1 MRARPIGMLGAFVA
15 SAQTKGGS
23 ILDHL
28 PAFMQWG
35 SVKSGQTVNYET
47 ALRVTT
53 VLACC
58 QVLANGL
65 AQVPFR
71 VMKARATG
79 RGADPD
85 PKHPLYKILNR
96 KPNGWQ
102 TSFEY
107 RETIALHLALARNH
121 FSFISRGAGGRI
133 LELIPL
139 SPGTCEVIRDTHDLT
154 LTYRVTSEDGSQRI
168 LPADLIWHIRGL
180 SWNGWMGM
188 ETVKLAAEAIGLSMA
203 LEESHALLH
212 ANGAQTSGTYSVEG
226 KLSETQHAN
235 LTAWIKKHAASK
247 DRFNPLVV
255 DSGAKWLTQQMSGVD
270 AEHLATRSFQ
280 VVEICRA
287 FNVQPMMVFAVDKP
301 TYASAEQ
308 LFIAHV
314 VHTMAPLW
322 ERVEQSADVHLLGV
336 EDDTGHYTHFD
347 EKGLLRGSIKDRGDF
362 LAKMTGSGGGRQ
374 LMTDDE
380 ARDDLDLPPFG
391 GEAARLH
398 PPNGAAKPTT
408 VKPADKPDPDPDNPE
423 DAQ

>member
-1 MRARPIGMLGAFVA
+1 MRERPRGWLSAAVSGADYKN
-15 SAQTKGGS
+15 TS
-23 ILDHL
+23 ILDYL
-28 PAFMQWG
+28 PSILSWG
-35 SVKSGQTVNYET
+35 TVKSGQDVNYNT
-47 ALRVTT
+47 ALKVTT

-65 AQVPFR
+65 AQVPWR

-85 PKHPLYKILNR
+85 PKHPLYRVLNR

-121 FSFISRGAGGRI
+121 FSFISRGAKNQI

-139 SPGTCEVIRDTHDLT
+139 VPGSVETIRNTRDLT
-154 LTYRVTSEDGSQRI
+154 LSYRVTGEDGSQQV
-168 LPADLIWHIRGL
+168 LPADVIWHIRGL
-180 SWNGWMGM
+180 SWNGWTGM

-203 LEESHALLH
+203 LEESHAKLH
-212 ANGAQTSGTYSVEG
+212 ANGVQTSGTYSVEG
-226 KLSETQHAN
+226 KLTEPQHKN
-235 LTAWIKKHAASK
+235 LTEWIKKHAASTE
-247 DRFNPLVV
+247 RFNPLVI
-255 DSGAKWLTQQMSGVD
+255 DSGAKWLQQQMSGVD
-270 AEHLATRSFQ
+270 AEHLATRNHQ

-287 FNVQPMMVFAVDKP
+287 FNVQPMMIFAVDKP

-322 ERVEQSADVHLLGV
+322 ERIEQSADVHLLGV
-336 EDDTGHYTHFD
+336 EDDTGYYTHFD
-347 EKGLLRGSIKDRGDF
+347 EKSLLRGSLKDRGDF
-362 LAKMTGSGGGRQ
+362 LAKLTGSGGGRQ

-380 ARDDLDLPPFG
+380 ARDDLDLPPMG
-391 GEAARLH
+391 GDSAKLH
-398 PPNGAAKPTT
+398 PPSGAAKPI
-408 VKPADKPDPDPDNPE
+408 VKPNPDVTEDP
-423 DAQ
+423 A